1 MSDWLGE
8 SYDGDHE
15 GKSAIVK
22 RAGGEVKKR
31 ELPRR
36 RKGSNAAVEVPAAD
50 ANESDAVQSEP
61 VKSMPAK
68 AQRSG
73 VSDLVEVME
82 RKSAPSS
89 ASLLEMTEISPRIP
103 AKEGWRGAVNRNSF
117 GKISLAASAE
127 EISRLNDE
135 RDAGVQLSRPVT
147 VMVANTKGG
156 VGKTPT
162 SANLAAILGKMRGG
176 GVVAWDNNE
185 NQGTLG
191 LRTEQGRFN
200 TTTLDLLENLA
211 EFEEGRG
218 RLGDLGRYVRHQQ
231 AGSFDVLASA
241 EDSRKMTAIGS
252 DEFHRI
258 HNVLSTFYQVIVV
271 DTGNALLAPN
281 WAAAADVADVLVVP
295 VRWSQDH
302 VISAARMFEQLAA
315 SGREE
320 LVSSAITVISHSRD
334 EFVDAQNAPR
344 WRGWFEES
352 TAGVFE
358 IPYDAHIAAGS
369 AMRFDLLQPGTQRAY
384 LAVAAEVSRALL
396 RIDATSTSL

>member
-1 MSDWLGE
+1 MSEWLGE
-8 SYDGDHE
+8 SYDGE
-15 GKSAIVK
+15 GKGAIAK
-22 RAGGEVKKR
+22 RAGDGVKKR

-36 RKGSNAAVEVPAAD
+36 RKGSVAPAGSPAESGDVSQGESAQETVPVSRQDGA
-50 ANESDAVQSEP
+50 S
-61 VKSMPAK
+61 
-68 AQRSG
+68 RSG
-73 VSDLVEVME
+73 VADLVDAME
-82 RKSAPSS
+82 PKVTPSS
-89 ASLLEMTEISPRIP
+89 SRLLEMTEVSTRIP
-103 AKEGWRGAVNRNSF
+103 AKEGWRGVVNRNSF
-117 GKISLAASAE
+117 GKISLAASPE
-127 EISRLNDE
+127 EIARLNDE

-162 SANLAAILGKMRGG
+162 SANLAAILGNMRGG

-191 LRTEQGRFN
+191 LRAEQGRFN
-200 TTTLDLLENLA
+200 TTTLDLLENL
-211 EFEEGRG
+211 EQFEEGRG

-252 DEFHRI
+252 EEFHRI
-258 HNVLSTFYQVIVV
+258 HSVLSTFYQVIVV

-344 WRGWFEES
+344 WREWFEES

-358 IPYDAHIAAGS
+358 IPYDPHIAAGS
-369 AMRFDLLQPGTQRAY
+369 TMRFDLLQPGTQRAY
-384 LAVAAEVSRALL
+384 LAVAAEVSRALS
-396 RIDATSTSL
+396 RIDATSSPL